1 MLSKDKDTY
10 RHTNSEASVLIFI
23 SILSQVQQYKTYQS
37 TKEAGLKMGFSQME
51 QDRFTWLDG

>member
-23 SILSQVQQYKTYQS
+23 SILSQVQQYKTHQS